1 MKFEL
6 KKNNLLALSSLPIL
20 AKESGAKRIDI
31 LNTCNKDDLV
41 CFCESLPLILPIL
54 DWEEDF
60 EVWLHDMPYCLFGP
74 NCHDHILVGKEG
86 EKREACQACKF
97 FKICSGF
104 PKGYFEKYGDEELKP
119 IVDKP
124 MEVMIEAETKC
135 NFLCKFC
142 FNKLSFAKKGRDLL
156 GLSSEE
162 IKKII
167 KGVSEAG
174 IEIVRFTG
182 GEPLLRKD
190 ILELMQFARD
200 LNLQVWLNTNAS
212 LIDENLACKLVPL
225 VDNFLIPIESYDND
239 KEGEITGHK
248 NSLNKKIVAL
258 KYLEKAGAKKVRVG
272 TVAISENIE
281 EFSQLSDFVLSLPID
296 EWEFYWPVGEKADK
310 ELLEKLTDNIIKLKD
325 KTDKF
330 ITIANSV
337 PFCTI
342 DNSYKLNLV
351 CRGAIFENGHSRL
364 VIDPRGF
371 VKPHYFVEKN
381 IGEPGDIMSAWN
393 SSEMKALRNL
403 ELLPEECETCR
414 FKFKCRGGNSS
425 IKN

>member
-6 KKNNLLALSSLPIL
+6 KKNNLLVLSSLPRL
-20 AKESGAKRIDI
+20 AKESGARCLDI
-31 LNTCNKDDLV
+31 LNSRTKDDLA

-74 NCHDHILVGKEG
+74 NCHDHILVKTEG
-86 EKREACQACKF
+86 EKTEVCKSCKF
-97 FKICSGF
+97 YKICSGF
-104 PKGYFEKYGDEELKP
+104 PKGYFDKYGEEEVKP
-119 IVDKP
+119 MIDKP

-142 FNKLSFAKKGRDLL
+142 FNKLSFAKKGRELL
-156 GLSSEE
+156 GLSSEN
-162 IKKII
+162 IKEII
-167 KGVSEAG
+167 KNISESG
-174 IEIVRFTG
+174 IKIVRFTG

-248 NSLNKKIVAL
+248 NSLNKKIAAL
-258 KYLEKAGAKKVRVG
+258 KNLEKAGAKKVRVG
-272 TVAISENIE
+272 TVAIPENIE

-296 EWEFYWPVGEKADK
+296 EWEFYWPVGEKCDK
-310 ELLEKLTDNIIKLKD
+310 KLLEKLTDNIIKLRS

-337 PFCTI
+337 PFCVI
-342 DNSYKLNLV
+342 DEPAKLNLV
-351 CRGAIFENGHSRL
+351 CRGAVFENGHSRL

-371 VKPHYFVEKN
+371 VKPHYFLDKN
-381 IGEPGDIMSAWN
+381 IGEPCDIMSAWN
-393 SSEMKALRNL
+393 CEDMLALRNL
-403 ELLPEECETCR
+403 ELLPEKCQECR
-414 FKFKCRGGNSS
+414 FKFKCRGGRF
-425 IKN
+425 